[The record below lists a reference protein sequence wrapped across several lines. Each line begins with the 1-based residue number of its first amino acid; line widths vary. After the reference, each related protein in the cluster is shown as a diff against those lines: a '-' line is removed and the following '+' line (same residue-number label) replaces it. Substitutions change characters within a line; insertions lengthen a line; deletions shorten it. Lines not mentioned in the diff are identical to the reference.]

1 MTAKKSKDTNK
12 AATKEN
18 AKKPPKAAAAKAA
31 PAKEKSL
38 GELTSQLAEKLGT
51 TKAQTKAFLEAHAAM
66 LVDELKSSGSVTLAG
81 IGKLKLGERAE
92 RQGRNPA
99 TGEAI
104 TIKAAKVVKFSGG
117 KAFKDSF
124 Q

>member
-1 MTAKKSKDTNK
+1 MAAKK
-12 AATKEN
+12 TKETTKAV
-18 AKKPPKAAAAKAA
+18 AKKPSKAAAKAA
-31 PAKEKSL
+31 PVKEKSL
-38 GELTSQLAEKLGT
+38 GELTSALAEKTGT
-51 TKAQTKAFLEAHAAM
+51 TKVQAKAFLDAHAAL
-66 LVDELKSSGSVTLAG
+66 LVDELKQSGSVTLAG
-81 IGKLKLGERAE
+81 IGKLKLGDRPE